1 MGFRTLTDRLLSR
14 LADKLDTQQTS
25 LSTIATDG
33 AASKSSNNTTQTEVT
48 QHNARAFGQ
57 SGCILVTQNSSA
69 VVATAGSGSLKFV
82 AIQFLE
88 DTVFD
93 SAAGG
98 LVATTENLYLDDT
111 ATGTGVASGGGGAA
125 IDGVTFPKG
134 MTLYGRYD
142 SFKLSSGKVVAYL
155 G

>member
-1 MGFRTLTDRLLSR
+1 MGLNTTTDRLLER
-14 LADKLDTQQTS
+14 LSTKQDATNTS
-25 LSTIATDG
+25 LATIQTDG
-33 AASKSSNNTTQTEVT
+33 AASKSSNNTTQSEVT

-57 SGCILVTQNSSA
+57 SGCILVTGTA
-69 VVATAGSGSLKFV
+69 ACTATAGSGSLKFV

-93 SAAGG
+93 SGSGG

-111 ATGTGVASGGGGAA
+111 GTGAGVASGGGGAA
-125 IDGVTFPKG
+125 IDGITFPKG
-134 MTLYGRYD
+134 MTLFGRYD
-142 SFKLSSGKVVAYL
+142 GFKLASGKVVAYL

>member
-1 MGFRTLTDRLLSR
+1 MGFRTLTDRLLNT
-14 LADKLDTQQTS
+14 LAEKLDTQQTS
-25 LSTIATDG
+25 LTTIATDG
-33 AASKSSNNTTQTEVT
+33 AASKSSNNTSQLELTSL
-48 QHNARAFGQ
+48 NSRSFGQ
-57 SGCILVTQNSSA
+57 QGCILVTQNSSA
-69 VVATAGSGSLKFV
+69 VAATAGAGSLKFV

-93 SAAGG
+93 SASGG
-98 LVATTENLYLDDT
+98 LVATTENLYLDDEG
-111 ATGTGVASGGGGAA
+111 TGTGVASGGGGAA

-134 MTLYGRYD
+134 MTLFGRYD

>member
-1 MGFRTLTDRLLSR
+1 MGYNTTSDRLLSR
-14 LADKLDTQQTS
+14 VSDKLTQNQTS
-25 LSTIATDG
+25 LDTIATDG
-33 AASKSSNNTTQTEVT
+33 AASKSSNNTTQSEVT

-57 SGCILVTQNSSA
+57 SGCILVTGTAA
-69 VVATAGSGSLKFV
+69 VTATAGSGSLKFV

-93 SAAGG
+93 STGG
-98 LVATTENLYLDDT
+98 LVATIENLYLDDT
-111 ATGTGVASGGGGAA
+111 GTGAGVASGGGGAA
-125 IDGVTFPKG
+125 IDSITFPKG

-142 SFKLSSGKVVAYL
+142 GFKLASGKVVAYL

>member
-1 MGFRTLTDRLLSR
+1 MGYNTTSDRLLDSLR
-14 LADKLDTQQTS
+14 IKQDEGNTS
-25 LSTIATDG
+25 LATIATDA
-33 AASKSSNNTTQTEVT
+33 AASKSSNNTTQSEVT
-48 QHNARAFGQ
+48 QHNSRAFGQ
-57 SGCILVTQNSSA
+57 SGCILVTGTA
-69 VVATAGSGSLKFV
+69 ACTATAGSGSLKFI

-93 SAAGG
+93 SGSGG

-111 ATGTGVASGGGGAA
+111 GTGAGVASGGGGAA
-125 IDGVTFPKG
+125 IDGITFPKG

-142 SFKLSSGKVVAYL
+142 GFKLASGKVVAYL

>member
-1 MGFRTLTDRLLSR
+1 MGYNTTSDRLLSR
-14 LADKLDTQQTS
+14 VSDKLAQNQTS
-25 LSTIATDG
+25 LDTIATDG
-33 AASKSSNNTTQTEVT
+33 AASKSSNNTTQSEVT

-57 SGCILVTQNSSA
+57 SGCILVTGTAA
-69 VVATAGSGSLKFV
+69 VTATAGSGSLKFV

-88 DTVFD
+88 DTVFA
-93 SAAGG
+93 STGG

-111 ATGTGVASGGGGAA
+111 GTGAGVASGGGGAA
-125 IDGVTFPKG
+125 IDSVTFPKG

-142 SFKLSSGKVVAYL
+142 GFKLASGKVVAYL